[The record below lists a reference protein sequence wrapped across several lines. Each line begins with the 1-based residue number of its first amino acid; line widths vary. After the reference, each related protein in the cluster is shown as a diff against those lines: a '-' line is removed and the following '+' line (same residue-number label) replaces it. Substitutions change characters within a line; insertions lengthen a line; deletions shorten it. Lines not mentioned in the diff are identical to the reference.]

1 MEQREAG
8 GAGAPMMALVAVLV
22 FTGGFSVMAIELLGG
37 RIMAPYFGSSIH
49 VWGSIITVFML
60 ALSLGYLGGGW
71 FSLRSPSLTRF
82 GCLFL
87 AAGITVLPL
96 LLLNQPMMEWV
107 FQRIEDPRYGSLVAA
122 VVLFFLPTVALG
134 MVSPYSVRL
143 LVQHMHHTGH
153 VAGNLYFVSTL
164 GSAIGTLMTSFY
176 LVLWFEVSTIVMAVT
191 AALFAAGALAIAG
204 DRVLGAR
211 T

>member
-1 MEQREAG
+1 MEEREQRAAG
-8 GAGAPMMALVAVLV
+8 GLTTALVAVLV

-37 RIMAPYFGSSIH
+37 RIMAPFFGSSIH

-60 ALSLGYLGGGW
+60 ALSLGYLSGGW
-71 FSLRSPSLTRF
+71 LSLRSPNLTRF

-87 AAGITVLPL
+87 VAGLTVLPL
-96 LLLNQPMMEWV
+96 LFLSDPMMEWV
-107 FQRIEDPRYGSLVAA
+107 FQRIEDPRYGSLLAA
-122 VVLFFLPTVALG
+122 VVLFFLPTIALG

-143 LVQHMHHTGH
+143 LVQHRHHTGH

-164 GSAIGTLMTSFY
+164 GSAVGTLMTAFY

-191 AALFAAGALAIAG
+191 GTLFAAGAAAIIG
-204 DRVLGAR
+204 DRFLVTEA
-211 T
+211 